1 MVCKNKL
8 TFSLIE
14 LDHSLTLCLYM
25 HFKKVESQFLY
36 FFKILKVHDWYASAV
51 HRKKKLTECYYQ
63 FILFIYLSEK

>member
-36 FFKILKVHDWYASAV
+36 FLKLLKVHD
-51 HRKKKLTECYYQ
+51 
-63 FILFIYLSEK
+63 